1 MKPKTPCLHMN
12 RLYFG
17 NDRVPF
23 ALVLGGQY
31 VYIVSSAKDA
41 SSVFRN
47 IEQLS
52 FIEYVKDI
60 MIRFGATPEGVLRT
74 WGTTS
79 LGGIDKIHASHDGKS
94 IFHQC
99 ERIIQAQLHPGVQME
114 KIQHKFLDYVHGSAM
129 FSRIPKSVILSAR
142 PTEKMVSLQGWVQH
156 SLLAS
161 VTELF
166 YGHQILKLD
175 PRFLEAFSKFDE
187 TGWKLMYKIPAFLS
201 KDMLQSKE
209 TMMRV
214 FDRYFSLPLSER
226 HDASW
231 MIQELEERLRSGGSQ
246 QRDIIAYLL
255 LLYWGYVNDL
265 DIA

>member
-114 KIQHKFLDYVHGSAM
+114 KIQHKFLD
-129 FSRIPKSVILSAR
+129 
-142 PTEKMVSLQGWVQH
+142 Q
-156 SLLAS
+156 SLLS
-161 VTELF
+161 FPQGL
-166 YGHQILKLD
+166 QRK
-175 PRFLEAFSKFDE
+175 
-187 TGWKLMYKIPAFLS
+187 WFLS
-201 KDMLQSKE
+201 KDG
-209 TMMRV
+209 
-214 FDRYFSLPLSER
+214 FNILS
-226 HDASW
+226 W
-231 MIQELEERLRSGGSQ
+231 
-246 QRDIIAYLL
+246 LL
-255 LLYWGYVNDL
+255 
-265 DIA
+265 